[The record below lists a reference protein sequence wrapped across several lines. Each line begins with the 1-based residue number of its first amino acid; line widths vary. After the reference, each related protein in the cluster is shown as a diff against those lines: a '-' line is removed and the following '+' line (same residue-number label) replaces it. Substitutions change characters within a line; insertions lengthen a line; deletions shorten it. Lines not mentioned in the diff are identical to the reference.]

1 MFFSHNMRLLC
12 LIVCAALAT
21 TATTNA
27 VPINN
32 LILGGQTARH
42 GQFPHMVALRNL
54 LTNSGHMC
62 GGCILN
68 NRWILTAAHCTGVVF
83 NRAEFIRIAV
93 GAHTLTDGTIYRA
106 DKIVNHPQYN
116 NPTLANDIAL
126 VRASRTITFIDG
138 LVQPVRLPTRNL
150 GDITEAILSGWG
162 AARLNVVNFCKT
174 FTLSI

>member
-1 MFFSHNMRLLC
+1 MRLLC
-12 LIVCAALAT
+12 LLFCAALAT

-32 LILGGQTARH
+32 LILGGQTAGH

-106 DKIVNHPQYN
+106 DRIVNHPQYN
-116 NPTLANDIAL
+116 NPTFANDIAV
-126 VRASRTITFIDG
+126 VRASRDITFIDG
-138 LVQPVRLPTRNL
+138 LVRPVKLPSRNF
-150 GDITEAILSGWG
+150 GDITEAIISGWG
-162 AARLNVVNFCKT
+162 AAGLNGVNVSKT
-174 FTLSI
+174 ITLTL